1 MKNKITKGLLALAVT
16 TNLLQASEP
25 LNFECRFNL
34 IQIEGDIKKIGTY
47 LSLGREEDV
56 CRRMKFTAKYIADAI
71 ATCPKEYHGNLK
83 EMYSASE
90 KTLEACKN
98 L

>member
-1 MKNKITKGLLALAVT
+1 MKNKITKGLLALALT
-16 TNLLQASEP
+16 ANLVQASDV

-34 IQIEGDIKKIGTY
+34 NQIEVDVKKIGTY

-56 CRRMKFTAKYIADAI
+56 CRIMKFTAKYIADAI

-83 EMYSASE
+83 EMYSASQ